1 VVRLKCSRCRR
12 DAIYFQRQSGQHYCG
27 EHFNSY
33 FKKKFMRV
41 VREDNL
47 IKKNERVAVA
57 VSGGKDSLTL
67 AYLLK
72 ELQARYP
79 FEMEAII
86 VDEGISGYRSH
97 TLEAAKKQL
106 CELGIEYHIESFEDN
121 FGKTLDCF
129 VKNNEENACATC
141 GVLRRYVLNKK
152 ARELSC
158 TKLATGHNL
167 DDEDQSIIMN
177 LMRGDVIRFS
187 RGQNYYKKISDKF
200 VERIKPL
207 RYFLEKEIVIFAL
220 FNKLSFDSSECPY
233 AEYAMRGEVGKF
245 LDRMEESRPTTKYS
259 LLSGYDKILP
269 ALNQSFI
276 PESIGVCEICGEPT
290 MDGTCMRCKIL
301 EK

>member
-1 VVRLKCSRCRR
+1 LKCSRCKK

-33 FKKKFMRV
+33 FVKKFMRGI
-41 VREDNL
+41 RENHL
-47 IKKNERVAVA
+47 IKKDEKIAVA

-72 ELQARYP
+72 KLQARYP
-79 FEMEAII
+79 FQMEAII
-86 VDEGISGYRSH
+86 VDEGISCYRHH
-97 TLEAAKKQL
+97 TLAAAKKQL
-106 CELGIEYHIESFEDN
+106 EKLEIDYHIESFEDN
-121 FGKTLDCF
+121 FGKTLDSF
-129 VKNNEENACATC
+129 VENNKENACSSC
-141 GVLRRYVLNKK
+141 GVLRRYILNKK

-167 DDEDQSIIMN
+167 DDEDQSVIMN

-220 FNKLSFDSSECPY
+220 YNKLSFDSSECPY
-233 AEYAMRGEVGKF
+233 AIYAMRGEVGKF
-245 LDRMEESRPTTKYS
+245 LDRMEEVRPTTKYS

-269 ALNQSFI
+269 ALNQRFI

-301 EK
+301 EE

>member
-1 VVRLKCSRCRR
+1 MKCSRCKK

-33 FKKKFMRV
+33 FVKKFMRGI
-41 VREDNL
+41 REDHL
-47 IKKNERVAVA
+47 IKKNEKIAVA

-67 AYLLK
+67 AFLLK
-72 ELQARYP
+72 KLQARYP

-86 VDEGISGYRSH
+86 VDEGISGYRHH

-106 CELGIEYHIESFEDN
+106 EKLEIDYHIESFEDN
-121 FGKTLDCF
+121 FGKSLDSF
-129 VKNNEENACATC
+129 VENNKENACSSC
-141 GVLRRYVLNKK
+141 GVLRRYILNKK

-167 DDEDQSIIMN
+167 DDEDQSVIMN

-220 FNKLSFDSSECPY
+220 NNKLSFDSSECPY
-233 AEYAMRGEVGKF
+233 AIYAMRGEVGKF
-245 LDRMEESRPTTKYS
+245 LDRMEEVRPTTKYS

-269 ALNQSFI
+269 ALNQCFI

>member
-1 VVRLKCSRCRR
+1 MKCSRCKK
-12 DAIYFQRQSGQHYCG
+12 DAIYFQRQSGQYYCG

-33 FKKKFMRV
+33 FIKKFMRG

-47 IKKNERVAVA
+47 IKKNERVCVA

-72 ELQARYP
+72 KLQARYP
-79 FEMEAII
+79 FEMEAVI
-86 VDEGISGYRSH
+86 VDEGISGYRHH
-97 TLEAAKKQL
+97 TLEAAKSQL
-106 CELGIEYHIESFEDN
+106 EELGVAYHIESFKDN
-121 FGKTLDCF
+121 FGKTLDSF
-129 VKNNEENACATC
+129 VENNKENACSTC

-167 DDEDQSIIMN
+167 DDEGQSVIMN

-220 FNKLSFDSSECPY
+220 NNKLTFDSSECPY
-233 AEYAMRGEVGKF
+233 AVYAMRGEVGKF
-245 LDRMEESRPTTKYS
+245 LDRMEEARPTTKYS

-269 ALNQSFI
+269 ALNECFI

>member
-1 VVRLKCSRCRR
+1 MNHYQTEILSSYSQLLQVVNLKCSRCKK
-12 DAIYFQRQSGQHYCG
+12 DAIYFQRQSGQYYCG

-33 FKKKFMRV
+33 FVKKFMRII
-41 VREDNL
+41 REDQL
-47 IKKNERVAVA
+47 IKKNEKVAVA

-72 ELQARYP
+72 KLQARYP
-79 FEMEAII
+79 FQMEAII
-86 VDEGISGYRSH
+86 VDEGISGYRAH
-97 TLEAAKKQL
+97 TLDAAKSQL
-106 CELGIEYHIESFEDN
+106 EKLEIEYHIESFKDN
-121 FGKTLDCF
+121 FGKTLDSF
-129 VKNNEENACATC
+129 VENNKENACSTC
-141 GVLRRYVLNKK
+141 GILRRYILNKK

-167 DDEDQSIIMN
+167 DDEDQSVIMN

-220 FNKLSFDSSECPY
+220 NNKLTFDSSECPY

-245 LDRMEESRPTTKYS
+245 LDRMEELRPTTKYS
-259 LLSGYDKILP
+259 LLSGYDKVIP
-269 ALNQSFI
+269 ALK
-276 PESIGVCEICGEPT
+276 IGRASCRERV
-290 MDGTCMRCKIL
+290 
-301 EK
+301 